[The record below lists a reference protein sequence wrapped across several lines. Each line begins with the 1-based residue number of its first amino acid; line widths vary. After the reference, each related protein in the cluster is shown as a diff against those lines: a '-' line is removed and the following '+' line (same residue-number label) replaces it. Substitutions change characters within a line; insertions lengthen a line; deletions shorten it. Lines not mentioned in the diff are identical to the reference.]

1 MAHDQSGR
9 DSITGGTRVL
19 LGAVSTL
26 AISLG
31 VIVTSSAAVNDHPP
45 AAPSPQEAIARAAAV
60 GAPGERVAAIY
71 MKYGSRGHKT
81 QGHALKLES
90 RQHKTRANYGK
101 IEWERRHGNQGVGWS
116 WASHQHKTQGH
127 FLKIDKPHKQK

>member
-1 MAHDQSGR
+1 MAHDQSSR
-9 DSITGGTRVL
+9 DSITAGTRVL

-31 VIVTSSAAVNDHPP
+31 VVVTSSAAVNDHPP
-45 AAPSPQEAIARAAAV
+45 AAPSSQEAISRAATA
-60 GAPGERVAAIY
+60 GAQDERIAALY

-90 RQHKTRANYGK
+90 RQHETRANYGK
-101 IEWERRHGNQGVGWS
+101 IEWERRHRNQGVGWS

-127 FLKIDKPHKQK
+127 FLKIDKPHRQK